1 MTKLSLKQVLKSTV
15 MVSMLAGAVFTAQA
29 QPMMGH
35 GGHGGPGAH
44 GGGAGMMFGG
54 GRMEHVLDAVDA
66 TDAQRAQ
73 IKTLTDAAKQDM
85 KTQREAGRKL
95 HEQGLALFGAPVVD
109 ANAVEA
115 LRQQMLAQHD
125 QASKRMSQLMI
136 DVSRVLTPEQRAKF
150 IERMQKRQARMMQRM
165 HGAPA
170 TPAPTK

>member
-1 MTKLSLKQVLKSTV
+1 MTKLFLKQVLKSTV

-35 GGHGGPGAH
+35 GGHGGH
-44 GGGAGMMFGG
+44 GGGGGGMMFGG
-54 GRMEHVLDAVDA
+54 GRMEQVLDAVDA

-73 IKTLTDAAKQDM
+73 IKTLADAAKQDM

-170 TPAPTK
+170 APAPTK

>member
-1 MTKLSLKQVLKSTV
+1 MTKLFLKQVLKSTV

-35 GGHGGPGAH
+35 GGHGGHG

-73 IKTLTDAAKQDM
+73 IKALAEAAKQDM
-85 KTQREAGRKL
+85 KGQREAGRKL
-95 HEQGLALFGAPVVD
+95 REQGLALFGAPVVD
-109 ANAVEA
+109 ANGVEA

-125 QASKRMSQLMI
+125 QASKRMSQLMV

-170 TPAPTK
+170 APAPTK

>member
-1 MTKLSLKQVLKSTV
+1 MTPLFLKQVLKSTV
-15 MVSMLAGAVFTAQA
+15 MVSLLVGAAVTAQA
-29 QPMMGH
+29 QPMM
-35 GGHGGPGAH
+35 GHGGPGAH

-73 IKTLTDAAKQDM
+73 IKTLTDAAMQDL
-85 KTQREAGRKL
+85 KAQREAGRKL

-125 QASKRMSQLMI
+125 QASKRMSQLMV

-150 IERMQKRQARMMQRM
+150 VERMQKRQARMMQRM
-165 HGAPA
+165 QHGAPA
-170 TPAPTK
+170 APAPTK

>member
-1 MTKLSLKQVLKSTV
+1 MSKLFLKQVLKSTV
-15 MVSMLAGAVFTAQA
+15 MVSLLATAAFTAQA
-29 QPMMGH
+29 QPMMGQGGH
-35 GGHGGPGAH
+35 GGHGGH
-44 GGGAGMMFGG
+44 GGGADMMFGG

-73 IKTLTDAAKQDM
+73 IKTLADAAKQDL
-85 KTQREAGRKL
+85 KGQREAGRKL
-95 HEQGLALFGAPVVD
+95 REQGLALFGAPVVD

-125 QASKRMSQLMI
+125 QTSKRMSQLMI

-150 IERMQKRQARMMQRM
+150 IERMQKRHARMMQRM

>member
-1 MTKLSLKQVLKSTV
+1 MTKLSLKQVLKSTLV
-15 MVSMLAGAVFTAQA
+15 VSMLAGAALTAQA
-29 QPMMGH
+29 QPMH
-35 GGHGGPGAH
+35 GGHGGP
-44 GGGAGMMFGG
+44 GGAGMMFGG
-54 GRMEHVLDAVDA
+54 GHIEHVLDSVDA

-73 IKTLTDAAKQDM
+73 IKTIMQAAMQDL
-85 KTQREAGRKL
+85 KGQREAGRKL

-125 QASKRMSQLMI
+125 QASKRMSQVMI

-150 IERMQKRQARMMQRM
+150 VERMQKRQARMMQHM

-170 TPAPTK
+170 ATK